1 MVLSEGFEG
10 AWPQSA
16 SSSADPGAWA
26 TGVDGVAQEIVGQ
39 SGLAWRRDVIYL
51 GSQAVA
57 EIDANGVHELHSDHL
72 GSPRLITKGAGTWAS
87 SLLGTAEATQAY
99 GPYGELLSQTG
110 SYLPTTGYTGHL
122 QTDASGLIYMRGRY
136 YSPAWHAFV
145 NSDQGADPG
154 QWNQRAYVGGS
165 PFMGTDPSGMA
176 ENRVD
181 CVGGLVTIDGM
192 PNGQRC
198 TGGSTGGGPIIYNDW
213 DWPPDPKISPSTMLL
228 QLLMASSR
236 NININILR
244 VEFYAGG
251 VAPQT
256 PKPDKTSK
264 YWDCIQANFASTGIT
279 KDFMLGLAN
288 GASAVLDPT
297 GLTGIAIG
305 TAQLNDLSTNSAMD
319 NGIGAMSLGAGTA
332 GFVNQIRQINGA
344 GRALG
349 WAGRTVT
356 ASTWIRGVPGLNKA
370 LAAVSAVSSA
380 VTIGAKALA
389 LHEHCSKEAGL

>member
-256 PKPDKTSK
+256 PQPKKDCVTRQQILDAAAKWAGTPYGHGQQVQGVCGDCSGTVQAIYGSVGIQIQLGAMPSRSSAQRIFSSPSLSVTTNPQPGDIAYWSKPYNHTMIFSGNDKAWGARKPGQVFGNWPLS
-264 YWDCIQANFASTGIT
+264 WFG
-279 KDFMLGLAN
+279 N
-288 GASAVLDPT
+288 GASPT
-297 GLTGIAIG
+297 YLTSPKIC
-305 TAQLNDLSTNSAMD
+305 D
-319 NGIGAMSLGAGTA
+319 
-332 GFVNQIRQINGA
+332 
-344 GRALG
+344 
-349 WAGRTVT
+349 
-356 ASTWIRGVPGLNKA
+356 
-370 LAAVSAVSSA
+370 
-380 VTIGAKALA
+380 
-389 LHEHCSKEAGL
+389 E